1 MKDALFQVAQKDVA
15 FVGKTAADGTVVV
28 SYRDGASAE
37 AAVRAL
43 AGRTLVSGG
52 PAISASVVTQTATA
66 NRAQVDW
73 TGMTDDADGGTMGTS
88 SVGGGMWTLGND
100 GSLEEVLDAAPS
112 IPYELLRPEGE
123 IENSRSQPGVPGD
136 EGFAGAMVSRRAMME
151 PADAAWGRRLEDG
164 SLVLPESRMNDICD
178 QWQSLD
184 RGDGLS
190 GYVQFSP
197 NGNVSIVQNM
207 SSNSTK

>member
-1 MKDALFQVAQKDVA
+1 MCVWSCGA
-15 FVGKTAADGTVVV
+15 GK
-28 SYRDGASAE
+28 
-37 AAVRAL
+37 
-43 AGRTLVSGG
+43 TLVSGG

-73 TGMTDDADGGTMGTS
+73 MGMTDDADGGTMGTS

-100 GSLEEVLDAAPS
+100 GSLEEVLEAAPS

-136 EGFAGAMVSRRAMME
+136 EGIAGAVVSRRAMME
-151 PADAAWGRRLEDG
+151 PADETWGERLEDG
-164 SLVLPESRMNDICD
+164 SVMVPESRMNDICD

-184 RGDGLS
+184 RGAGLN
-190 GYVQFSP
+190 GYVQFSR
-197 NGNVSIVQNM
+197 NGSVQIVQNM
-207 SSNSTK
+207 APNTSANK